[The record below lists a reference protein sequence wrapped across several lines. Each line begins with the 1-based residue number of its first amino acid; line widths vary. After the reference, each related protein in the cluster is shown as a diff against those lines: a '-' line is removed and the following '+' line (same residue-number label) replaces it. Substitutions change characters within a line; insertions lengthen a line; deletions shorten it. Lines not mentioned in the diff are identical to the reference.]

1 MVTPISIGTLSQS
14 TLFKKG
20 DFNKITGLYTMMLS
34 KGIARDC
41 TPLTDAGM
49 LSFLIYKSSKDPI
62 WLYNFKIERDLKNQ
76 RFVYEVTDFQGNQI
90 ARDSK
95 IEPVIK
101 KFKYH
106 IGEKHNIN
114 EWKASKRATER
125 VD

>member
-1 MVTPISIGTLSQS
+1 
-14 TLFKKG
+14 
-20 DFNKITGLYTMMLS
+20 MLS

-62 WLYNFKIERDLKNQ
+62 WLYNFSIERDFKNK
-76 RFVYEVTDFQGNQI
+76 RFIYEVTDYQGQQI

-101 KFKYH
+101 KFKDYM
-106 IGEKHNIN
+106 GQKHNIS
-114 EWKASKRATER
+114 EWRIAKRATER
-125 VD
+125 T